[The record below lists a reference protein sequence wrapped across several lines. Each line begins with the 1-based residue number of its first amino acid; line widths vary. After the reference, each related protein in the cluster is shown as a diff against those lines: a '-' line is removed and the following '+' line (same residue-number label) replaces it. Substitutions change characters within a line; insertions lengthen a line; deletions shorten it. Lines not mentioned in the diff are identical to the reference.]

1 MYIESAL
8 HQVCGVTPFTP
19 KKSKMAITTITDLT
33 QAKSH
38 LKSIV
43 AAELARTGGLLRLAP
58 TWVPRSF
65 LQPGLRIKLH
75 PDDTYAYGLNRGGI
89 DERWFASTTV
99 TANEGRADDEGLSY
113 CVVGHE
119 KFTLKDAVDE
129 CGASLVG
136 AAIWDKYAKW
146 PVYSKFFDNM
156 GPIPH
161 HMHQNA
167 EQAALVAQEG
177 KPESY
182 YFPPQH
188 NNVGNN
194 FPYTFMGLEPGT
206 TKDQV
211 RDCIKNW
218 NKGDNGILDLSKA
231 YRLKPGTG
239 WLIDPCILHAPGSL
253 CTYEP
258 QWGSDVFGMYQ
269 NLVEG
274 REVPWSL
281 LVKDMPEE
289 KHQDIDFIVDQLDWD
304 KNVDPNFKDNHYLEP
319 VPVADTRSE
328 GYVDRWIVYGK
339 VDAFQYFTAKEVTID
354 PGCRAVIKDSGA
366 YGLICVQGC
375 GTINGEPLVS
385 PKMIRFHEL
394 TEDEYFCTE
403 DGAKA
408 GVTFEN
414 TSGTEP
420 LVCLRYFGPEVNPSA
435 PVMGAYRNNS
445 F

>member
-1 MYIESAL
+1 
-8 HQVCGVTPFTP
+8 
-19 KKSKMAITTITDLT
+19 MAIPTITDLT

-281 LVKDMPEE
+281 LVKDMPED

>member
-1 MYIESAL
+1 MPPRIVE
-8 HQVCGVTPFTP
+8 
-19 KKSKMAITTITDLT
+19 DLT
-33 QAKSH
+33 TLNSSIKSH
-38 LKSIV
+38 VEDAL
-43 AAELARTGGLLRLAP
+43 EDTGGLLRLAP
-58 TWVPRSF
+58 AWVPRSF

-75 PDDTYAYGLNRGGI
+75 PSDTYAYGLNRGGI
-89 DERWFASTTV
+89 DERWFASTTEA
-99 TANEGRADDEGLSY
+99 ANEGRVPDEGLSY
-113 CVVGHE
+113 CVVGNNR
-119 KFTLKDAVDE
+119 FTLRDAVDA
-129 CGASLVG
+129 CGADLIG
-136 AAIWDKYAKW
+136 ERMWKEYGKW

-167 EQAALVAQEG
+167 EQAALVGQEG

-194 FPYTFMGLEPGT
+194 FPYTFMGFEPGT
-206 TKDQV
+206 TRDQV
-211 RDCIKNW
+211 RQCIADW
-218 NKGDNGILDLSKA
+218 NKGENGILDLSKA

-281 LVKDMPEE
+281 LVKDMPED
-289 KHQDIDFIVDQLDWD
+289 KHQDIDFIVDQLHWE

-319 VPVADTRSE
+319 VPVADTRE
-328 GYVDRWIVYGK
+328 QGYVDRWIVYGK
-339 VDAFQYFTAKEVTID
+339 VDQKQYFTAKELTVD
-354 PGCRAVIKDSGA
+354 PGTKATVTDSGA
-366 YGLICVQGC
+366 YGLICVQGS
-375 GTINGEPLVS
+375 GRINNQPLVS
-385 PKMIRFHEL
+385 PKMLRFNEL
-394 TEDEYFCTE
+394 SEDEYFCTE
-403 DGAKA
+403 TGAKA

-414 TSGTEP
+414 TSSTEP
-420 LVCLRYFGPEVNPSA
+420 LVCLRYFGPDANPDA
-435 PVMGAYRNNS
+435 PAMGAYRNNS

>member
-1 MYIESAL
+1 
-8 HQVCGVTPFTP
+8 
-19 KKSKMAITTITDLT
+19 MAITTITDLT

-281 LVKDMPEE
+281 LVKDMPED